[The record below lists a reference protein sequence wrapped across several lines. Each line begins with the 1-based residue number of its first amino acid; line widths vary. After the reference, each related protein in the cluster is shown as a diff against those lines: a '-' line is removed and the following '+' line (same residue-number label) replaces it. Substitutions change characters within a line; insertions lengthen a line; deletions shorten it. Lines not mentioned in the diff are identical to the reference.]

1 MTLNLIIVN
10 ILFRCRL
17 ISTLAGINE
26 RTSYKSESRNQNLD
40 ILRIITHFRF

>member
-17 ISTLAGINE
+17 ISTLSTNPNQETKTWIFF
-26 RTSYKSESRNQNLD
+26 ESSHILD
-40 ILRIITHFRF
+40 FSLV